1 MSFLVLGA
9 GSWGSATALHLAR
22 LNHDVTV
29 WGRDTAQMIYM
40 QKKRENKKYLPG
52 VKLPKNIEFICE
64 GLDHA
69 IPKFEN
75 IILAVPSHVFREMLY
90 KIKPSFSHRQTLI
103 WITKG
108 LDPETHELLH
118 QVVQEILGDTVK
130 LAVISGPSFAK
141 EVAADLPTA
150 VTLASNDKKVAE
162 DLVKLFHSPRFRIYA
177 SADIKGVEIGGA
189 VKNVLAIAVGIA
201 QGLGCGA
208 NAQAA
213 LITRGIAEMMRLGAA
228 MGGLPE
234 TFMGLSGVG
243 DLILTCTNDQSRNR
257 RFGTAIGKGLSQE
270 KALKSIGQV
279 VEGIQ
284 TANEI
289 YNLAQKYKVDMP
301 ITEQI
306 YKVLY
311 QDVSPKIALEHL
323 LAREPKD
330 ERR

>member
-1 MSFLVLGA
+1 MSFLIIGA

-29 WGRDTAQMIYM
+29 WGRDAAQMENM
-40 QKKRENKKYLPG
+40 EKKRENKKYLPG
-52 VKLPKNIEFICE
+52 IILPKNIVFISGDIE
-64 GLDHA
+64 KAMGHA
-69 IPKFEN
+69 EN

-90 KIKPSFSHRQTLI
+90 KIKPYFSHDKTLI

-130 LAVISGPSFAK
+130 LAILSGPSFAK
-141 EVAADLPTA
+141 EVANDLPTA
-150 VTLASNDKKVAE
+150 VTLASNDKKLAE
-162 DLVKLFHSPRFRIYA
+162 KLVHLFHSPHFRVYA

-213 LITRGIAEMMRLGAA
+213 LITRGLAEMMRLGRAL
-228 MGGLPE
+228 GGNSE
-234 TFMGLSGVG
+234 TFMGLSGMG
-243 DLILTCTNDQSRNR
+243 DLVLTCTNDQSRNR
-257 RFGTAIGKGLSQE
+257 RFGIAIGMGISQE
-270 KALKSIGQV
+270 KALENIGQV

-284 TANEI
+284 TTNEI
-289 YNLAQKYKVDMP
+289 YNLAKKYNIDMP
-301 ITEQI
+301 ITEHI

-311 QDVSPKIALEHL
+311 QHISPAKALDDL

-330 ERR
+330 EHR

>member
-1 MSFLVLGA
+1 MSFLILGA

-29 WGRDTAQMIYM
+29 WGRDAAQMEYM
-40 QKKRENKKYLPG
+40 QKKRENKRYLPKI
-52 VKLPKNIEFICE
+52 KLLQNINFISGDLE
-64 GLDHA
+64 KVMTHS
-69 IPKFEN
+69 EN

-90 KIKPSFSHRQTLI
+90 KIKPYFSHDKTLI

-130 LAVISGPSFAK
+130 LAILSGPSFAK
-141 EVAADLPTA
+141 EVAVDLPSA
-150 VTLASNDKKVAE
+150 VTLASNDKKVGE
-162 DLVKLFHSPRFRIYA
+162 KLVKLFHSPHFRIYFTD
-177 SADIKGVEIGGA
+177 DIKGVEIGGA

-213 LITRGIAEMMRLGAA
+213 LITRGLAEMIRLGRA
-228 MGGLPE
+228 MGGLSE
-234 TFMGLSGVG
+234 TFMGLSGMG
-243 DLILTCTNDQSRNR
+243 DLVLTCTNDQSRNR
-257 RFGTAIGKGLSQE
+257 RFGMAIGSGLPRE
-270 KALKSIGQV
+270 KALKIIGQV

-284 TANEI
+284 TSNEI
-289 YNLAQKYKVDMP
+289 YMLSKKYNIDMP
-301 ITEQI
+301 ITEKV
-306 YKVLY
+306 YAVLY
-311 QDVSPKIALEHL
+311 QNVSPAKALEDL

-330 ERR
+330 EYR

>member
-22 LNHDVTV
+22 LKHGVTV
-29 WGRDTAQMIYM
+29 WGRDAAQIAHM
-40 QKKRENKKYLPG
+40 QKSRENKKYLPG
-52 VKLPKNIEFICE
+52 VKLPQNISFICDD
-64 GLDHA
+64 LDKH
-69 IPKFEN
+69 IPQSEN
-75 IILAVPSHVFREMLY
+75 IILAVPSHVFREMLE
-90 KIKPSFSHRQTLI
+90 KIKPYFSHQQTLI

-118 QVVQEILGDTVK
+118 QVVQEILGNTVK
-130 LAVISGPSFAK
+130 LAVLSGPSFAK

-150 VTLASNDKKVAE
+150 VTLASNDKHVAE
-162 DLVKLFHSPRFRIYA
+162 KLVKLFHSPHFRVYA
-177 SADIKGVEIGGA
+177 SSDIKGVEIGGA

-213 LITRGIAEMMRLGAA
+213 LITRGIAEMMRLGSA

-257 RFGTAIGKGLSQE
+257 RFGTAIGKGLSRE

-289 YNLAQKYKVDMP
+289 HNLAKKYKIDMP
-301 ITEQI
+301 ITEQV
-306 YKVLY
+306 YRVLY
-311 QDVSPKIALEHL
+311 QDISPDVALEHL